1 MNLSISLRRLATD
14 LSGATSLVPG
24 ETSQVLTDA
33 ALLSCLMRAC
43 VAYSH
48 YRPVLRR
55 LGDAQAVKA
64 TGQESLQIEV
74 VGGLFR
80 AGDAIVLDFCGPGET
95 TALVE
100 SVTQADAGVQ
110 ESAVAVPVTT
120 LTLTQALSFDLE
132 GGALIVPEVEE
143 SERGLTL
150 TPGRSTYGLPL
161 DFLQPDQD
169 SFDLCV
175 GARSQVRRSASYYDA
190 AYGLASALSGVG
202 YGYQINSGL
211 AAPGSPY
218 PVAGNPYSNPNGG
231 PGQPQAVG
239 MLYRFALQGRPTL
252 TVSPPPAAS
261 RRLDFYYQGVHIP
274 ASVPVADQEAV
285 LAYARYAALQV
296 LATHTNQILD
306 ATANEL
312 NMTDRAS
319 NNVEQLRKLAD
330 AALAEYEKHVRFRPL
345 AVSG

>member
-1 MNLSISLRRLATD
+1 MNLSVSLRRLATD

-24 ETSQVLTDA
+24 ETSQVLTDE

-43 VAYSH
+43 LAYSH

-55 LGDAQAVKA
+55 IGDAQAVKA
-64 TGQESLQIEV
+64 AAQGSNEVQV

-80 AGDAIVLDFCGPGET
+80 GGEAVVLDFCGLGET
-95 TALVE
+95 GALVE
-100 SVTQADAGVQ
+100 SVALAPAGAQ

-120 LTLTQALSFDLE
+120 LTLTQALLSDLPE
-132 GGALIVPEVEE
+132 GALIVPEEEE
-143 SERGLTL
+143 STRGLAL
-150 TPGRSTYGLPL
+150 TAGRSAYGLPL

-175 GARSQVRRSASYYDA
+175 GARSQVKRTASYYDA
-190 AYGLASALSGVG
+190 VYGLSNALSGIG

-211 AAPGSPY
+211 AVPGSPY
-218 PVAGNPYSNPNGG
+218 PIAGNPFNNPNGG
-231 PGQPQAVG
+231 PGQPGSAG
-239 MLYRFALQGRPTL
+239 TLYRFALQGRPTL
-252 TVSPPPAAS
+252 SVTPPPGAPG
-261 RRLDFYYQGVHIP
+261 RLDFYYRGVHVP

-306 ATANEL
+306 ATASEL
-312 NMTDRAS
+312 NLTDRAT
-319 NNVEQLRKLAD
+319 NNVAQLHKLAE

-345 AVSG
+345 ALSG